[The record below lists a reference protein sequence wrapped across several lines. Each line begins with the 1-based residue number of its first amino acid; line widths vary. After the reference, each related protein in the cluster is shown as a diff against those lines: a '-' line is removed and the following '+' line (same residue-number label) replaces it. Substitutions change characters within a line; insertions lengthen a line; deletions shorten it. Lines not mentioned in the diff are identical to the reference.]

1 MIRVIKAGAGEL
13 SAALALRREMLA
25 LVNGAAEAEISEE
38 LMRQTQEY
46 MERGEQTTALAYAD
60 GVPVG
65 CATMSYIR
73 LLPTY
78 THPTGRRAHLMNV
91 YVREGYRRKGAARE
105 MVQTLIEDA
114 RARGASCVSSAL
126 SRAAS
131 TSVRTRTAIGGFA
144 RSSSTL
150 SKSAF

>member
-1 MIRVIKAGAGEL
+1 MRIIKAGAAEL

-25 LVNGAAEAEISEE
+25 LVNGVAEEDISAQ
-38 LMRQTQEY
+38 LMQQTHEY
-46 MERGEQTTALAYAD
+46 MEHGEQTTVLAYAD

-78 THPTGRRAHLMNV
+78 SHPTGRRAHLMNV

-105 MVQTLIEDA
+105 MVQTLIEEA
-114 RARGASCVSSAL
+114 RARGASCVSLDATDCGRPLYESLGFVQSGEHMEL
-126 SRAAS
+126 S
-131 TSVRTRTAIGGFA
+131 
-144 RSSSTL
+144 L
-150 SKSAF
+150 

>member
-1 MIRVIKAGAGEL
+1 MIKIIIAGEGEL

-25 LVNGAAEAEISEE
+25 LVNGVAEAEISAE

-46 MERGEQTTALAYAD
+46 MERGEQTTALACAD

-65 CATMSYIR
+65 CATMSYMWV
-73 LLPTY
+73 LPTY
-78 THPTGRRAHLMNV
+78 TFPKAGARLMNV

-114 RARGASCVSSAL
+114 RARGASCVSLDATECGRPLYESLGFKQSGEHMEL
-126 SRAAS
+126 S
-131 TSVRTRTAIGGFA
+131 
-144 RSSSTL
+144 L
-150 SKSAF
+150 

>member
-1 MIRVIKAGAGEL
+1 MIKIIKADAGEL
-13 SAALALRREMLA
+13 SAALVLRREMLA
-25 LVNGAAEAEISEE
+25 LVNGVAEAEISEE

-91 YVREGYRRKGAARE
+91 YVREGCRRKGAARE

-114 RARGASCVSSAL
+114 RARGASCVSLDATECGRPLYESLGFKQSGEHMEL
-126 SRAAS
+126 S
-131 TSVRTRTAIGGFA
+131 
-144 RSSSTL
+144 L
-150 SKSAF
+150 

>member
-1 MIRVIKAGAGEL
+1 MRIIKAGAAEL

-25 LVNGAAEAEISEE
+25 LVNGVAEEDISAQ
-38 LMRQTQEY
+38 LMQQTHEY
-46 MERGEQTTALAYAD
+46 MEHGEQTTVLAYAD

-91 YVREGYRRKGAARE
+91 YVHEGYRRKGAARE
-105 MVQTLIEDA
+105 MVKTLIEEA
-114 RARGASCVSSAL
+114 RARGASCVSLDATECGRPLYESLGFVQSGEHMEL
-126 SRAAS
+126 S
-131 TSVRTRTAIGGFA
+131 
-144 RSSSTL
+144 L
-150 SKSAF
+150 

>member
-1 MIRVIKAGAGEL
+1 MRIIKAGAAEL

-25 LVNGAAEAEISEE
+25 LVNGIAEEDISAQ
-38 LMRQTQEY
+38 LMQQTHEY
-46 MERGEQTTALAYAD
+46 MEHGEQTTVLAYAD

-78 THPTGRRAHLMNV
+78 SHPTGRRAHLMNV

-105 MVQTLIEDA
+105 MVQTLIEEA
-114 RARGASCVSSAL
+114 RARGASCVSLDATDCGRPLYESLGFVQSGEHMEL
-126 SRAAS
+126 S
-131 TSVRTRTAIGGFA
+131 
-144 RSSSTL
+144 L
-150 SKSAF
+150 